1 MYTLMIHWFY
11 LAPLHPRK
19 NINDTN
25 GVKNLS
31 STFKHHIFEKI
42 KVIFVKS
49 KLPLY
54 LVIHF

>member
-1 MYTLMIHWFY
+1 MIHWFY

-25 GVKNLS
+25 GVENLS

-42 KVIFVKS
+42 KLILVKS

-54 LVIHF
+54 LVVHFQK